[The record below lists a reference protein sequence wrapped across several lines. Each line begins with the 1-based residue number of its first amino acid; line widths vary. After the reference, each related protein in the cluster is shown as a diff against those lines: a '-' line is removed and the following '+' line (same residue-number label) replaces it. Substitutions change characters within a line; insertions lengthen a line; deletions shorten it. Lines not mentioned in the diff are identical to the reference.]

1 MPTFEDPRRDADELT
16 ETARALAYATRVIDA
31 PADTYEGLGAL
42 HLSFTRLQ
50 QSLTQLAAW
59 HQAHR
64 EDAVT
69 DDGDRH
75 AGNTHATK
83 AAAWLSAA
91 AAAAG
96 QAADTVSAAQGENGH
111 VAWRPVHSAALFQ
124 ALEQRAAALEP
135 SIEPPSAQ
143 RRQGHDVTR

>member
-1 MPTFEDPRRDADELT
+1 MPTFEDPRRDADEPA

-31 PADTYEGLGAL
+31 PAATYEVLGAL

-59 HQAHR
+59 HRSHR

-69 DDGDRH
+69 DDRGRH
-75 AGNTHATK
+75 AGNTHAAK

-96 QAADTVSAAQGENGH
+96 QAAATVAAAQGENGH
-111 VAWRPVHSAALFQ
+111 IAWRPAHSVALFQ
-124 ALEQRAAALEP
+124 ALAQRAAALEP
-135 SIEPPSAQ
+135 NIEPPSAQ
-143 RRQGHDVTR
+143 HR